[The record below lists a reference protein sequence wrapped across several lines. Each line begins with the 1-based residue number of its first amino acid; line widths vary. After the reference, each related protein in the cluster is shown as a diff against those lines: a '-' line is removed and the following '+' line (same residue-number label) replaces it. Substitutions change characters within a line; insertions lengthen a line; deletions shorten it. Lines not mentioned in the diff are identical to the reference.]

1 MIFGNPAF
9 GAQVVEIDP
18 DRRWMAGGHGLN
30 KAFRQMA
37 GEGFNDDIAGLNKRK
52 IRLPAMNL
60 NPAHPLYVQAGIDF
74 RAKAG
79 KGRQRPDCPAP
90 PDGRA
95 R

>member
-1 MIFGNPAF
+1 
-9 GAQVVEIDP
+9 
-18 DRRWMAGGHGLN
+18 MAGGHGLN

-79 KGRQRPDCPAP
+79 KGRKFIDP
-90 PDGRA
+90 
-95 R
+95 